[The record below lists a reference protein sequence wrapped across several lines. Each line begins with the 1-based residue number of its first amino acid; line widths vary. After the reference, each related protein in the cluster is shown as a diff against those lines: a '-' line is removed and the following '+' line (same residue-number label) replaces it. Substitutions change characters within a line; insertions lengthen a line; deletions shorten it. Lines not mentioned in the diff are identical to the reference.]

1 MAPHCSFT
9 FGTIKLKIR
18 PKTPLKRKRV
28 TVKNSTQLGRW
39 FPPLLWAAVIFT
51 FSSLETIKVTELF
64 FWDFLLKKSAHT
76 FEYAVLF
83 TLTFRATRRNWFLTY
98 ALCIIYATSDEF
110 HQSFVAGRTA
120 SVFDLAFDLS
130 GMNLASYI
138 IWKFYPGHRGK
149 QKK

>member
-1 MAPHCSFT
+1 M
-9 FGTIKLKIR
+9 
-18 PKTPLKRKRV
+18 
-28 TVKNSTQLGRW
+28 TVKNSTQLAIW

-51 FSSLETIKVTELF
+51 LSSLETIKVTELF
-64 FWDFLLKKSAHT
+64 FWDFLIKKSAHI

-98 ALCIIYATSDEF
+98 FLCIIYATSDEF

-130 GMNLASYI
+130 GMNIASYI
-138 IWKFYPGHRGK
+138 IWKFYPSRREK
-149 QKK
+149 PKK

>member
-1 MAPHCSFT
+1 M
-9 FGTIKLKIR
+9 
-18 PKTPLKRKRV
+18 
-28 TVKNSTQLGRW
+28 TVKNSTQLAIW

-64 FWDFLLKKSAHT
+64 FWDFLLKKSAHI

-98 ALCIIYATSDEF
+98 ALCIIYAISDEF
-110 HQSFVAGRTA
+110 HQSFVVGRTA

-130 GMNLASYI
+130 GMNIASYI
-138 IWKFYPGHRGK
+138 IWKLYPSHRERP
-149 QKK
+149 KK

>member
-1 MAPHCSFT
+1 M
-9 FGTIKLKIR
+9 
-18 PKTPLKRKRV
+18 
-28 TVKNSTQLGRW
+28 TVKNSTQLAIW

-64 FWDFLLKKSAHT
+64 FWDFLLKKSAHI

-98 ALCIIYATSDEF
+98 ALCIIYAISDEF
-110 HQSFVAGRTA
+110 HQSFVVGRTA

-130 GMNLASYI
+130 GMNITSYI
-138 IWKFYPGHRGK
+138 LWKFYPSHR
-149 QKK
+149 KKPKK